1 MTAASL
7 SETAGH
13 AHGRGR
19 IVSHHLHMVST
30 AAVRK
35 TSSGAVLGSDECI
48 TVTDALRALT
58 LDAAYL
64 LREESD
70 KGSIEV
76 GKLADLVA
84 LNGEPSDDDVDAL
97 LGIEVMATV
106 LAGRVFEMG
115 SF

>member
-1 MTAASL
+1 M
-7 SETAGH
+7 
-13 AHGRGR
+13 RR
-19 IVSHHLHMVST
+19 P
-30 AAVRK
+30 
-35 TSSGAVLGSDECI
+35 
-48 TVTDALRALT
+48 
-58 LDAAYL
+58 AAYL

-97 LGIEVMATV
+97 LGIEVVATV
-106 LAGRVFEMG
+106 LAGRVVEMG